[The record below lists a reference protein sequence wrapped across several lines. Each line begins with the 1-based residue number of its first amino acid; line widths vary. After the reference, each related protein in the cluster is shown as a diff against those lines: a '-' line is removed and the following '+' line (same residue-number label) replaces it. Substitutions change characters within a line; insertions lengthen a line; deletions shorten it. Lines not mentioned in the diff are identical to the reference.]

1 MKTIIISAYNTFISR
16 NLFNTDVLKILK
28 KEEGLNIVIF
38 CPPDKVNFFQQFYG
52 GPRVAFEGLD
62 MDQFIRRPWN
72 KKLYRL
78 SFLLENSQYIKDQ
91 RLERYENNKNIAGY
105 LNYKWVGLVSY
116 VLSSIL
122 IFHPIYRVFDLFFSE
137 RRALKPYFDK
147 FNPDFVFAADSFGEI
162 DIWFMKEARSR
173 KTPLITMVRSWDNTT
188 TKGILRLM
196 PDKIIVN
203 SPTVKNE
210 LIEIHDYQADDIFVA
225 GLPQFDVWLSGPTET
240 REHFFARIGADPS
253 KKLILFAPA
262 GAVLSNTDWQLCQI
276 LKEALENGSLPE
288 NVQFLV
294 RNHPQHPAD
303 LSKFAGDPSFI
314 IDNPGHMTKAGDRKN
329 IEFRPQDSEHLRN
342 SIYYSDI
349 VMYVATSLGLDS
361 SVFNKP
367 QIMVSFDGFEKK
379 PYIRSVKRY
388 NREDCLYNLV
398 RCGGTKVVKSKEEWI
413 MAINAYLKNPTLDQ
427 SGRDEI
433 VKQHLYKIDGKAGE
447 RIANILLSFVK
458 QF

>member
-1 MKTIIISAYNTFISR
+1 MN
-16 NLFNTDVLKILK
+16 
-28 KEEGLNIVIF
+28 
-38 CPPDKVNFFQQFYG
+38 Q
-52 GPRVAFEGLD
+52 RVRTL
-62 MDQFIRRPWN
+62 
-72 KKLYRL
+72 
-78 SFLLENSQYIKDQ
+78 
-91 RLERYENNKNIAGY
+91 
-105 LNYKWVGLVSY
+105 
-116 VLSSIL
+116 
-122 IFHPIYRVFDLFFSE
+122 
-137 RRALKPYFDK
+137 
-147 FNPDFVFAADSFGEI
+147 
-162 DIWFMKEARSR
+162 
-173 KTPLITMVRSWDNTT
+173 
-188 TKGILRLM
+188 
-196 PDKIIVN
+196 
-203 SPTVKNE
+203 
-210 LIEIHDYQADDIFVA
+210 
-225 GLPQFDVWLSGPTET
+225 
-240 REHFFARIGADPS
+240 
-253 KKLILFAPA
+253 A